1 MPIALDVAV
10 FGERATSADLAQ
22 HLVRTYR
29 SVLVFC
35 KTRRAGRAFCAELN
49 AVGPGRPGG
58 DPRAAFVDCRTRAAE
73 RAETAAAFRAG
84 RLAFVVNVR
93 VLAAGL
99 DAPATN
105 GMCFVGTHGWQPHV
119 GTAIGSLALLHRS
132 LDPTEP
138 TAAGRIARVIVPVFD
153 SNTVA
158 ASAAARDFLHAM
170 VLYDEC
176 FERTVVHHRA
186 GCAVTSCGDAT
197 DDGHA
202 EYCARVS
209 GCIEHHVNQLSLTRS
224 VASATVE

>member
-22 HLVRTYR
+22 YLVRTCH

-35 KTRRAGRAFCAELN
+35 KTRHAGRAFCAELN

-58 DPRAAFVDCRTRAAE
+58 VPRAAFVDCRTCAAE
-73 RAETAAAFRAG
+73 RRETAAAFRAG

-93 VLAAGL
+93 VLATGL
-99 DAPATN
+99 DALVTN
-105 GMCFVGTHGWQPHV
+105 GMCFIGTHGWQPHV

-132 LDPTEP
+132 IDPTEP
-138 TAAGRIARVIVPVFD
+138 TAAGRTARLIVPLFG
-153 SNTVA
+153 SNAVA
-158 ASAAARDFLHAM
+158 ASSAAHDFLEAM
-170 VLYDEC
+170 VSHDEC

-186 GCAVTSCGDAT
+186 GYAVANCGDTT

-202 EYCARVS
+202 EYFERVS
-209 GCIEHHVNQLSLTRS
+209 GCIEHYVNQLSLTRCR
-224 VASATVE
+224 